1 METIEILSAKLR
13 NAEADRD
20 RYKQQ
25 SDQNFR
31 EKEEYRLKYEQTQ
44 SQAQLDNMESM
55 MSQILSFI
63 TGTGNASLAESITN
77 PIIKAVE
84 DKYKAMIRKIEEQ
97 HKEEL
102 LRKDEEHAIACRLY
116 EQRIAA
122 LEQRNGK
129 DDYTGGGIDVTMTD
143 GKIYATKEE
152 ALAALEQERKKNLFP
167 SVKRK

>member
-84 DKYKAMIRKIEEQ
+84 DK
-97 HKEEL
+97 
-102 LRKDEEHAIACRLY
+102 
-116 EQRIAA
+116 
-122 LEQRNGK
+122 
-129 DDYTGGGIDVTMTD
+129 
-143 GKIYATKEE
+143 
-152 ALAALEQERKKNLFP
+152 
-167 SVKRK
+167 